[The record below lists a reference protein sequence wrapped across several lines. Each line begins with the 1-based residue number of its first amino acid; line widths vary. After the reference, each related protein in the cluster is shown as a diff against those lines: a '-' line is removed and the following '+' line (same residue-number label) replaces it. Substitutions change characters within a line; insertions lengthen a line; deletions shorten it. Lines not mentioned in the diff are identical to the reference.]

1 MRLHCMLHV
10 HLVCVEVRSGS
21 HCSLFWHEMSRDAI
35 FLQFL
40 QISSDLNPARISWDT
55 LSSRSSEIDFYSC
68 K

>member
-1 MRLHCMLHV
+1 MRLHYMLHV
-10 HLVCVEVRSGS
+10 CLVCGEVRSCS
-21 HCSLFWHEMSRDAI
+21 HCLLFWHEMSRGAI

-40 QISSDLNPARISWDT
+40 QISSDLNPARTSWDA